1 MNFIIHTLLS
11 FTILARNLFRGGETL
26 KKKTKNRK
34 GKLKGQ
40 TINKCISIFLLYN
53 LFIKR
58 D

>member
-26 KKKTKNRK
+26 KKTKNRK

-53 LFIKR
+53 LFTKR